1 MATFCRVLN
10 GGALVTACTAPTQL
24 TLSANNVGF
33 GQTVTLS
40 WSGAQGGAG
49 NPIAGYEVY
58 RDGALLQTVQT
69 ASLDVQSPAQ
79 NGSYTFTVRTKGT
92 IPGFDSPVSTASAVL
107 TSLVTACT
115 APTQLT
121 LSANNVGFGQ
131 TVTLSWTGVQGG
143 TNNPIAGYQVYRDGV
158 SLGTV
163 TQASMAVQSPAQN
176 GSYTFTV
183 RTKGTI
189 PGFDS
194 PVSVASATLTSL
206 VTAPATPASVWLS
219 AQDVKL
225 SGSATL
231 SWSAAAGGTNNPV
244 AGYAI
249 YRGGAAFTTVAAGV
263 TTLVVTAPATD
274 GASYAFAVKAKGAVA
289 GFDSAASAAVTLT
302 AHAPQHVDSYF
313 TASGTYTVPWWAER
327 VDVTC
332 IGGGASG
339 TNGGWSQGGETGCPG
354 GGGGSGYIG
363 HWSGVAVS
371 PGAAVAVTVGA
382 GGSVPSGYFAVGKT
396 GGTSKLGSLVSANG
410 GNGGPTQGN
419 ANSSTSYA
427 AGGNGGFGGGGGAR
441 SGGQGCGAGGNGVSW
456 TAGSTYGGGRSASN
470 PSLIAIYA
478 LVGGG
483 GAMNGTNGTTRDAK
497 SDVNNGG
504 VTTAIA
510 QTYAFQ
516 DASTARY
523 LGPGGRGGSGNGG
536 FGGYGGY
543 ANGRSG
549 TAYGTGGTGGGVWG
563 NGAAGVSGLVAVR
576 AWRYL

>member
-1 MATFCRVLN
+1 MATFCRVMN

-40 WSGAQGGAG
+40 WTGAMPGAG

-58 RDGALLQTVQT
+58 RDGAL
-69 ASLDVQSPAQ
+69 
-79 NGSYTFTVRTKGT
+79 
-92 IPGFDSPVSTASAVL
+92 
-107 TSLVTACT
+107 
-115 APTQLT
+115 
-121 LSANNVGFGQ
+121 
-131 TVTLSWTGVQGG
+131 
-143 TNNPIAGYQVYRDGV
+143 
-158 SLGTV
+158 LGTV

-183 RTKGTI
+183 RSLGAI

-194 PVSVASATLTSL
+194 PVSSASAVLTSL
-206 VTAPATPASVWLS
+206 VTAPATPANVWLS

-225 SGSATL
+225 SGQATL

-244 AGYAI
+244 ASYAI
-249 YRGGAAFTTVAAGV
+249 YRDGAAFTTVAAGV

-274 GASYAFAVKAKGAVA
+274 GASYAFAVRAKGAVA

-313 TASGTYTVPWWAER
+313 TSSVVTYTVPTWAER

-332 IGGGASG
+332 IGAGASG

-354 GGGGSGYIG
+354 GGGGSGYIE
-363 HWSGVAVS
+363 HTTGVVVA
-371 PGAAVAVTVGA
+371 PGAQVVVTVGA
-382 GGSVPSGYFAVGKT
+382 GGGVPSGYFAVGNA
-396 GGTSKLGSLVSANG
+396 GGTSWFGGLAWANG
-410 GNGGPTQGN
+410 GAGGPTQGN
-419 ANSSTSYA
+419 ANSNTSYA

-441 SGGQGCGAGGNGVSW
+441 SGGQGCGAGGNGLNS
-456 TAGSTYGGGRSASN
+456 YGGGRSASD

-483 GAMNGTNGTTRDAK
+483 GGMNGTNGTTRDAK

-523 LGPGGRGGSGNGG
+523 LGPGGRGGSGNSG
-536 FGGYGGY
+536 FGGYGGDGS
-543 ANGRSG
+543 GRSG
-549 TAYGTGGTGGGVWG
+549 TAYGTGGAGGGVWG

>member
-1 MATFCRVLN
+1 MATFCRVMN

-58 RDGALLQTVQT
+58 RDGM
-69 ASLDVQSPAQ
+69 
-79 NGSYTFTVRTKGT
+79 
-92 IPGFDSPVSTASAVL
+92 
-107 TSLVTACT
+107 
-115 APTQLT
+115 
-121 LSANNVGFGQ
+121 
-131 TVTLSWTGVQGG
+131 
-143 TNNPIAGYQVYRDGV
+143 

-176 GSYTFTV
+176 GSYAFTV

-194 PVSVASATLTSL
+194 PVSSASATLTSL
-206 VTAPATPASVWLS
+206 VTNVATPANVRLS
-219 AQDVKL
+219 STDVKL
-225 SGSATL
+225 SGQATL
-231 SWSAAAGGTNNPV
+231 QWNASAGGTNNPV
-244 AGYAI
+244 TTYSV
-249 YRGGAAFTTVAAGV
+249 YRDGAAFTTVAAGV
-263 TTLVVTAPATD
+263 TSLIVTAPAAD
-274 GASYAFAVKAKGAVA
+274 GAGYAFTVRALGTVA
-289 GFDSAASAAVTLT
+289 GLDSAASAAATLT
-302 AHAPQHVDSYF
+302 AHAAQHVDSYF
-313 TASGTYTVPWWAER
+313 TSSGMYTVPAWAER

-339 TNGGWSQGGETGCPG
+339 TNGGFSQAGETGCPG

-363 HWSGVAVS
+363 HAFGVAVA
-371 PGAAVAVTVGA
+371 PGAQVAVTVGA
-382 GGSVPSGYFAVGKT
+382 GGGVPSGYFAVGNA
-396 GGTSKLGSLVSANG
+396 GGTSAFGAALAAGG
-410 GNGGPTQGN
+410 GNGGPTQGS

-427 AGGNGGFGGGGGAR
+427 AGGNGGFGGGGGAQ

-456 TAGSTYGGGRSASN
+456 TAGSTYGGGRSAGN

-483 GAMNGTNGTTRDAK
+483 GAMNGSDGTTRAA
-497 SDVNNGG
+497 SADVVNAG
-504 VTTAIA
+504 VMTAIE

-516 DASTARY
+516 DVSTARY

-536 FGGYGGY
+536 FGGYGGDGS
-543 ANGRSG
+543 GRSG
-549 TAYGTGGTGGGVWG
+549 TAYGTGGAGGVVWG
-563 NGAAGVSGLVAVR
+563 NGAAGASGLVAVR

>member
-40 WSGAQGGAG
+40 WTGAQGGAG

-58 RDGALLQTVQT
+58 RDGL
-69 ASLDVQSPAQ
+69 
-79 NGSYTFTVRTKGT
+79 
-92 IPGFDSPVSTASAVL
+92 
-107 TSLVTACT
+107 
-115 APTQLT
+115 
-121 LSANNVGFGQ
+121 
-131 TVTLSWTGVQGG
+131 
-143 TNNPIAGYQVYRDGV
+143 

-176 GSYTFTV
+176 GSYAFTV

-194 PVSVASATLTSL
+194 PVSVASAMLTSL
-206 VTAPATPASVWLS
+206 VTAPAAPASVWLS

-274 GASYAFAVKAKGAVA
+274 GASYAFTVKALGTVA

-313 TASGTYTVPWWAER
+313 TSSGTYTVPWWAER

-332 IGGGASG
+332 IGAGG
-339 TNGGWSQGGETGCPG
+339 GGSARFGDGGGGC
-354 GGGGSGYIG
+354 GGGSGYIS
-363 HWSGVAVS
+363 HKIAVAVA

-382 GGSVPSGYFAVGKT
+382 GGARGLESAPAGNQSRSGVD
-396 GGTSKLGSLVSANG
+396 GGASSFGSLVSAGGGQRGIVHTPAWIIPENHRGGSGGAGGGGGGRASGASSNTSLSGGPGLNTSGGGTGTGTYGVSGGGGGSYKGTNGTAGAGGNWDVPGKDGAGVGGTGANTDEYYCFSDPATQRYLKAQG
-410 GNGGPTQGN
+410 GNGGRG
-419 ANSSTSYA
+419 SY
-427 AGGNGGFGGGGGAR
+427 GATP
-441 SGGQGCGAGGNGVSW
+441 GA
-456 TAGSTYGGGRSASN
+456 
-470 PSLIAIYA
+470 
-478 LVGGG
+478 
-483 GAMNGTNGTTRDAK
+483 
-497 SDVNNGG
+497 
-504 VTTAIA
+504 
-510 QTYAFQ
+510 
-516 DASTARY
+516 
-523 LGPGGRGGSGNGG
+523 GGRGGNVGKDARGAALAGS
-536 FGGYGGY
+536 GYGHG
-543 ANGRSG
+543 GRGSDDQ
-549 TAYGTGGTGGGVWG
+549 AD
-563 NGAAGVSGLVAVR
+563 NSAAGGSGLVAVR

>member
-1 MATFCRVLN
+1 MATFCRVMN
-10 GGALVTACTAPTQL
+10 GGALVTACTAPTHL
-24 TLSANNVGF
+24 TLGANNVGF
-33 GQTVTLS
+33 GQTATLS

-58 RDGALLQTVQT
+58 RDGALL
-69 ASLDVQSPAQ
+69 
-79 NGSYTFTVRTKGT
+79 
-92 IPGFDSPVSTASAVL
+92 
-107 TSLVTACT
+107 
-115 APTQLT
+115 
-121 LSANNVGFGQ
+121 
-131 TVTLSWTGVQGG
+131 
-143 TNNPIAGYQVYRDGV
+143 
-158 SLGTV
+158 GTV

-176 GSYTFTV
+176 GSYAFTV

-194 PVSVASATLTSL
+194 PVSVASATLTSR
-206 VTAPATPASVWLS
+206 VTAPATPANVRLS
-219 AQDVKL
+219 KTDVKL
-225 SGSATL
+225 SGTATL
-231 SWSAAAGGTNNPV
+231 QWSAAAGGTNNPV

-249 YRGGAAFTTVAAGV
+249 YRDGAAFTTVAAGV

-274 GASYAFAVKAKGAVA
+274 GASYAFTVKALGTVA
-289 GFDSAASAAVTLT
+289 GFDSAASAAATLT
-302 AHAPQHVDSYF
+302 AHAPQHADSYF
-313 TASGTYTVPWWAER
+313 TSSGTYTVPTWAER

-339 TNGGWSQGGETGCPG
+339 TNGGFSQGGETGCPG

-363 HWSGVAVS
+363 HATGIAVS

-382 GGSVPSGYFAVGKT
+382 GGSVPSGYFAVGNA
-396 GGTSKLGSLVSANG
+396 GGASAFGAALAAGG

-419 ANSSTSYA
+419 ANSNTSYA

-441 SGGQGCGAGGNGVSW
+441 SGGQGCGAGGNGLNS
-456 TAGSTYGGGRSASN
+456 YGGGRSASN

-483 GAMNGTNGTTRDAK
+483 GGMNGSNGTTREAK

-504 VTTAIA
+504 MTTAIA

-523 LGPGGRGGSGNGG
+523 LGPGGRGGSGNSG

-543 ANGRSG
+543 GSGWSG

-563 NGAAGVSGLVAVR
+563 NGAAGASSLVAVR

>member
-1 MATFCRVLN
+1 MATFCRVMN

-40 WSGAQGGAG
+40 WTGAMPGAG

-58 RDGALLQTVQT
+58 RDGAL
-69 ASLDVQSPAQ
+69 
-79 NGSYTFTVRTKGT
+79 
-92 IPGFDSPVSTASAVL
+92 
-107 TSLVTACT
+107 
-115 APTQLT
+115 
-121 LSANNVGFGQ
+121 
-131 TVTLSWTGVQGG
+131 
-143 TNNPIAGYQVYRDGV
+143 
-158 SLGTV
+158 LGTV

-176 GSYTFTV
+176 GSYAFTV
-183 RTKGTI
+183 RTKGAI

-194 PVSVASATLTSL
+194 PVSSASATLTSL

-219 AQDVKL
+219 AYDVKL

-231 SWSAAAGGTNNPV
+231 QWSAVAGGTNNPV

-274 GASYAFAVKAKGAVA
+274 GAGYAFTVKALGTVA
-289 GFDSAASAAVTLT
+289 GFDSTASSAVTLT

-313 TASGTYTVPWWAER
+313 TSSGTYTVPTWAER

-339 TNGGWSQGGETGCPG
+339 TNGGRSQGGETGCPG

-363 HWSGVAVS
+363 HATGVAVA
-371 PGAAVAVTVGA
+371 PGARVAVTVGA

-396 GGTSKLGSLVSANG
+396 GGTSKLGSLVSASG

-441 SGGQGCGAGGNGVSW
+441 SGGQGCGAGGNGLNS
-456 TAGSTYGGGRSASN
+456 YGGGRSASD

-483 GAMNGTNGTTRDAK
+483 GGMNGTNGTTRDAK

-516 DASTARY
+516 DPSTARY
-523 LGPGGRGGSGNGG
+523 LGPGGRGGSGNSG

-543 ANGRSG
+543 GSGWSG
-549 TAYGTGGTGGGVWG
+549 TAYGTGGKGGVVWG

>member
-40 WSGAQGGAG
+40 WTGAQGGAG
-49 NPIAGYEVY
+49 NPIAGYEIY
-58 RDGALLQTVQT
+58 RDGALLGTVTQANMT
-69 ASLDVQSPAQ
+69 VQSPAQ
-79 NGSYTFTVRTKGT
+79 NGSYAFTVRTKGA
-92 IPGFDSPVSTASAVL
+92 IPGFDSPVSSASAV
-107 TSLVTACT
+107 
-115 APTQLT
+115 
-121 LSANNVGFGQ
+121 
-131 TVTLSWTGVQGG
+131 
-143 TNNPIAGYQVYRDGV
+143 
-158 SLGTV
+158 
-163 TQASMAVQSPAQN
+163 
-176 GSYTFTV
+176 
-183 RTKGTI
+183 
-189 PGFDS
+189 
-194 PVSVASATLTSL
+194 LTSL
-206 VTAPATPASVWLS
+206 VTAPATPANVWLS

-231 SWSAAAGGTNNPV
+231 SWNAAADGTNNPV
-244 AGYAI
+244 TGYAI

-274 GASYAFAVKAKGAVA
+274 GADYVFTVKALGTVA

-302 AHAPQHVDSYF
+302 AHAPQHADSYF

-339 TNGGWSQGGETGCPG
+339 TNGGFSQSGEAGCPG
-354 GGGGSGYIG
+354 GGGGSGYIS
-363 HWSGVAVS
+363 HAVGVAVS
-371 PGAAVAVTVGA
+371 PAAQVAVTVGA
-382 GGSVPSGYFAVGKT
+382 GGGVPSGYFAVGNA
-396 GGTSKLGSLVSANG
+396 GGTSAFGAALAAGG

-419 ANSSTSYA
+419 ANSNTSYA
-427 AGGNGGFGGGGGAR
+427 AGGNGGFGGGGGAQ
-441 SGGQGCGAGGNGVSW
+441 SGGQGCGAGGNGLNSH
-456 TAGSTYGGGRSASN
+456 GGGRSASN

-483 GAMNGTNGTTRDAK
+483 GAMNGTNGTTRAA
-497 SDVNNGG
+497 SADVVNAG
-504 VTTAIA
+504 VMTAIE

-516 DASTARY
+516 DVSTARY
-523 LGPGGRGGSGNGG
+523 LGPGGRGGSSNGG
-536 FGGYGGY
+536 FGGYGGDGI
-543 ANGRSG
+543 GRSG
-549 TAYGTGGTGGGVWG
+549 TAYGTGGAGGVVWG

>member
-10 GGALVTACTAPTQL
+10 GGALVTACTPPTHL

-33 GQTVTLS
+33 RQTVTLS
-40 WSGAQGGAG
+40 WTGAKGGAG

-58 RDGALLQTVQT
+58 RDGL
-69 ASLDVQSPAQ
+69 
-79 NGSYTFTVRTKGT
+79 
-92 IPGFDSPVSTASAVL
+92 
-107 TSLVTACT
+107 
-115 APTQLT
+115 
-121 LSANNVGFGQ
+121 
-131 TVTLSWTGVQGG
+131 
-143 TNNPIAGYQVYRDGV
+143 

-194 PVSVASATLTSL
+194 PVSSASAVLTSL

-219 AQDVKL
+219 AYDVKL

-274 GASYAFAVKAKGAVA
+274 GAGYAFTVKALGTVA

-302 AHAPQHVDSYF
+302 AHAPQHADSYF

-332 IGGGASG
+332 IGAGGGGSARIGDAEGGCGGASG
-339 TNGGWSQGGETGCPG
+339 
-354 GGGGSGYIG
+354 YISHG
-363 HWSGVAVS
+363 VGVAAT
-371 PGAAVAVTVGA
+371 PGTAVAVTVGA
-382 GGSVPSGYFAVGKT
+382 GGARGLESAPYGDKSRSGVD
-396 GGTSKLGSLVSANG
+396 GGASSFGSLHAAGGGQRGIVHSPDVPEYHRG
-410 GNGGPTQGN
+410 GNGGAGGGGGGRATNAASVISTRGGGGYNTSGGDYGNGTYGVSGGGGGGYKGTSGGSGSGGNWGATPTNGGTG
-419 ANSSTSYA
+419 ANTDEYYCFQSASSARYLYA
-427 AGGNGGFGGGGGAR
+427 QGGNGG
-441 SGGQGCGAGGNGVSW
+441 AG
-456 TAGSTYGGGRSASN
+456 TYGAT
-470 PSLIAIYA
+470 P
-478 LVGGG
+478 
-483 GAMNGTNGTTRDAK
+483 GA
-497 SDVNNGG
+497 
-504 VTTAIA
+504 
-510 QTYAFQ
+510 
-516 DASTARY
+516 
-523 LGPGGRGGSGNGG
+523 GGRGGNVGRDARGAALAGS
-536 FGGYGGY
+536 GYGHG
-543 ANGRSG
+543 GRGSDDQ
-549 TAYGTGGTGGGVWG
+549 AD
-563 NGAAGVSGLVAVR
+563 NSAAGGAGLVAVR